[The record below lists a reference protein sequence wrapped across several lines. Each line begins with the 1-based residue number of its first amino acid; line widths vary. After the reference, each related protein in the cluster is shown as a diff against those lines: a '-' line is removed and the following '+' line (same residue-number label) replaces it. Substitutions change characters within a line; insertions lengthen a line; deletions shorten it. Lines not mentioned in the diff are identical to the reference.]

1 MRLVPDARL
10 VRLAA
15 AGSTAALTAIY
26 ERHHQEI
33 YRYCRSILHSDD
45 DARDALQ
52 NTMLKAMRALE
63 GESREI
69 SLRPW
74 LFRIAHNEAVSLV
87 RRRRPD
93 TPLELAG
100 ELADGGTD
108 LDARQRLRSL
118 IEDLEQL
125 APRQKSALVM
135 RELSGL
141 EFAEIGAALE
151 TSPAAAKQAVYEARV
166 ALHELEDGREMDCD
180 DVREKLS
187 AEDRRLLRARRI
199 RAHLKGCD
207 DCRAFKDA
215 IYSRRGQ
222 LAALAPPLPL
232 PIALHLLEGILGG
245 GGGSGGA
252 GAAVGLAG
260 GGAATGLGA
269 GAVAKLGVTGLIAL
283 GAGAAAIETIRSGAG
298 SPWERATAPAVG
310 ADSQDLARSPSELSE
325 GVANGGTR
333 RAEDDGRAS
342 TRSGAGGRANGSG
355 LAVASADAGGS
366 GAGGPANGSGVAV
379 ASADASAENTA
390 GSAQGLAGPDQPAA
404 VDDPPPSAVAPPS
417 AAEDTEPPAASADDS
432 GGGPPAS
439 AGPAGLPPGHGGT
452 PPGQGGTPPGLG
464 APAPG
469 QGGTPPGQ
477 SVAPAT
483 TEDVPPGH
491 GGTPPGQAATA
502 SDQRR

>member
-1 MRLVPDARL
+1 MGDETLTATGPTGRLPPMRLVSDSRL

-15 AGSTAALTAIY
+15 AGSTPALTAIY

-52 NTMLKAMRALE
+52 NTMLKAMQGLE

-74 LFRIAHNEAVSLV
+74 LFRIAHNEAISLM

-100 ELADGGTD
+100 EVADGGTD
-108 LDARQRLRSL
+108 LEARQRLRSL

-125 APRQKSALVM
+125 APRQKGALVM

-141 EFAEIGAALE
+141 GFAEIATALE

-166 ALHELEDGREMDCD
+166 ALLELEEGREMDCD

-187 AEDRRLLRARRI
+187 EDDRRLLRGRRM
-199 RAHLKGCD
+199 RAHLKGCA

-215 IYSRRGQ
+215 ISSRRGQ

-232 PIALHLLEGILGG
+232 PIALHLLQGILGG

-252 GAAVGLAG
+252 GAAVGIAA

-269 GAVAKLGVTGLIAL
+269 SAVAKLGITGLIAL
-283 GAGAAAIETIRSGAG
+283 GAGAAAIETVRSGPG
-298 SPWERATAPAVG
+298 SPWERATAPAVA
-310 ADSQDLARSPSELSE
+310 ADPQDLPRSAGELGE
-325 GVANGGTR
+325 GGIAWGSQ
-333 RAEDDGRAS
+333 RAEDQRRGS
-342 TRSGAGGRANGSG
+342 IGSGSGGRSNGSG
-355 LAVASADAGGS
+355 LAVASAGDETTFGAGNAAGAGQGQPGS
-366 GAGGPANGSGVAV
+366 GQP
-379 ASADASAENTA
+379 ASAGD
-390 GSAQGLAGPDQPAA
+390 
-404 VDDPPPSAVAPPS
+404 
-417 AAEDTEPPAASADDS
+417 PPAAAAAPEASAARDDDN

-464 APAPG
+464 SPAPG
-469 QGGTPPGQ
+469 QGGTLPGQ

-483 TEDVPPGH
+483 TEDAPAGH
-491 GGTPPGQAATA
+491 GATLPGQALTA
-502 SDQRR
+502 PGRSHQSP